1 MIKTEDA
8 AAAEE
13 DGRRQLYTQFNNPN
27 QKGDKCK
34 TNCID
39 VGSNYCANANFSGG
53 YCCSPKEDC
62 PRAEIC
68 SFDNKRAPPQ
78 FKYIVCP
85 NEAACEGKFMRPKYD
100 ETVVLTRAIDKYTY
114 GFVKNDVCSYIV
126 ESPWEMQP
134 WDKMKMKI
142 DKIENA
148 TVYVAKSKKT
158 NIRWLSH
165 LDNLAESG
173 DIFDTRAGQF
183 YVVAVSDSVFK
194 GTARVRVWIE
204 KGTEPVTPAPAPQF
218 SPVPDR
224 PASQPAP
231 AATPAVQTGGD
242 TKKTGVK
249 ALDGIVVVKAT
260 TTATTPS
267 AATTAQ

>member
-27 QKGDKCK
+27 QKADQCK
-34 TNCID
+34 TKCID

-114 GFVKNDVCSYIV
+114 RFVKDDVCSYIV

-148 TVYVAKSKKT
+148 SVYVAKSKKT
-158 NIRWLSH
+158 SIRWLSH
-165 LDNLAESG
+165 LDKMAESG
-173 DIFDTRAGQF
+173 DVFDTRAGWQF
-183 YVVAVSDSVFK
+183 YVVAVSDSVYK

-204 KGTEPVTPAPAPQF
+204 KGTEPVKPAPAPQF

-224 PASQPAP
+224 PASQPATP

-242 TKKTGVK
+242 TKKTGIK
-249 ALDGIVVVKAT
+249 ALDGIVVVKST
-260 TTATTPS
+260 TAATTPG
-267 AATTAQ
+267 TTAQ

>member
-8 AAAEE
+8 AATEE

-34 TNCID
+34 TECID

-126 ESPWEMQP
+126 ETPWEMQP

-173 DIFDTRAGQF
+173 DVFDTRAGWQF

-204 KGTEPVTPAPAPQF
+204 KGTEPVAPAPAPEF

-231 AATPAVQTGGD
+231 AAPAVQTGGD

-249 ALDGIVVVKAT
+249 ALDGIVVVKST
-260 TTATTPS
+260 TAATTP
-267 AATTAQ
+267 ATTAQ